1 MPSLKEKIFS
11 DLKSAMKERKTE
23 TVSVLRMLLS
33 QIHNEEIEKK
43 SEISDEE
50 VLKIIK
56 KELKKR
62 EQAIAIYEEKKDE
75 EFAAKEKSEMKILEK
90 YLPQMLSEEE
100 IEHLIEE
107 IIQEKKTEK
116 PNLGDLIS
124 AVMKKAAGR
133 ADGRL
138 VANLVKK
145 KIENL

>member
-33 QIHNEEIEKK
+33 QIHNEEIAKK
-43 SEISDEE
+43 SELSDEE

-107 IIQEKKTEK
+107 IIQEKTEK
-116 PNLGDLIS
+116 PKLGDLIS